1 MLDSEGFVAAGWV
14 HDLGLHCF
22 QTDSQKKYLVRAK
35 LISKYVQIISYHFI
49 TGQSFRS
56 YKLVEELKYLKL
68 HIES

>member
-35 LISKYVQIISYHFI
+35 LISTLFIQIISYH
-49 TGQSFRS
+49 S
-56 YKLVEELKYLKL
+56 
-68 HIES
+68 